1 MRIYTRDTYNI
12 GFMHLHAFALHV
24 MHLHALACICI
35 HLHTKM
41 MHLHILFELF
51 IFL

>member
-24 MHLHALACICI
+24 MHLHALACICM

-41 MHLHILFELF
+41 MHLY
-51 IFL
+51 IFV